1 MLLVVY
7 IRVEQNG
14 VVHSYQQ
21 RPVQRVMDQD
31 CKRQIM
37 KLTDLEK
44 IHKGNLN
51 ILLLN
56 SCIMTTDMQHAIVFA
71 LECIEDME
79 EDSKDVVWMTPEEEE
94 KRIRKSERE
103 SVLKELSI
111 LIHEWEVV
119 AEGTKH
125 WSSYNRMYRKI
136 ESLRGEP

>member
-1 MLLVVY
+1 
-7 IRVEQNG
+7 
-14 VVHSYQQ
+14 
-21 RPVQRVMDQD
+21 
-31 CKRQIM
+31 
-37 KLTDLEK
+37 
-44 IHKGNLN
+44 
-51 ILLLN
+51 
-56 SCIMTTDMQHAIVFA
+56 MQHAIVFA